1 MKTTRQ
7 NGFVMVFVI
16 ISLIVVGVLMYVLAD
31 DSNTM
36 LFQSDA
42 AYLRAVQRNLT
53 ASGLAWARHNIRN
66 ESTEA
71 FNKSVELDVSSLNT
85 RGSSTLS
92 VTIDVAPNQKP
103 QAQIDTSCTRK
114 RRTLTSL
121 NKYAVDL

>member
-16 ISLIVVGVLMYVLAD
+16 VSLIVVGVLMYVLAD

-53 ASGLAWARHNIRN
+53 ASGLAWARNN
-66 ESTEA
+66 VKSQNAEL
-71 FNKSVELDVSSLNT
+71 FNKPTELDVSGLGIGQAS
-85 RGSSTLS
+85 LS

-103 QAQIDTSCTRK
+103 QGQINTSCTRK
-114 RRTLTSL
+114 RRTFTGR
-121 NKYAVDL
+121 NKYTVDL

>member
-53 ASGLAWARHNIRN
+53 ASGLAWARNN
-66 ESTEA
+66 VKSQNAEL
-71 FNKSVELDVSSLNT
+71 FNKPTELDVTGIGIGEAS
-85 RGSSTLS
+85 LS
-92 VTIDVAPNQKP
+92 VTIDVAANQKP

-114 RRTLTSL
+114 RRTLTSR